1 MSASIRVGVKSGTH
15 PSREVGSVDRRY
27 VRSVVTRPE
36 GRWTRDNA
44 RQQVGRCA
52 RGQLGS
58 VGGGEENRNAGYE
71 ASGHDVRER
80 LPCFNRGPVPHY
92 GVWQVTLRAT
102 RRVIGRERCGGD
114 TYVRAGERAQ
124 AGRRGSAQETMNAGT

>member
-1 MSASIRVGVKSGTH
+1 MA
-15 PSREVGSVDRRY
+15 
-27 VRSVVTRPE
+27 
-36 GRWTRDNA
+36 GR
-44 RQQVGRCA
+44 Q
-52 RGQLGS
+52 
-58 VGGGEENRNAGYE
+58 ENMNAGHE

-102 RRVIGRERCGGD
+102 RRVIGRERYGGD

-124 AGRRGSAQETMNAGT
+124 AGRQGRA